1 MLLMVPEGFNK
12 GAYNFMKI
20 ANLQATY
27 ISATRMTS
35 YNSNYDVLQ
44 QHQNDGCY
52 CSSNAPVTIMQRKY
66 IMSQSVICQLHH
78 PYKPLEHIKYFP
90 SCGSI

>member
-27 ISATRMTS
+27 ISATGMTS

-44 QHQNDGCY
+44 QHQNDGC
-52 CSSNAPVTIMQRKY
+52 
-66 IMSQSVICQLHH
+66 
-78 PYKPLEHIKYFP
+78 
-90 SCGSI
+90 